1 MPTRQRSAKSRKRKQ
16 TVKGGLKG
24 FAEAKKSS
32 IDLLRDIQTH
42 VTVKEAR
49 SGNDHRSKTKIHVSE
64 LTKSESCPRRLFYK
78 VSGTP
83 ESDTEVSAGHRLV
96 MIWSA
101 GTAEH
106 EKWQGWLREMGDLWG
121 TWHCLQCE
129 HEWEATSP
137 PACEKCGG
145 ILLRYDEV
153 NLSDAEYN
161 LVGHADGAVPRLDA
175 LVEIKSFAAGSV
187 RVENSELVRRH
198 THKFDGRDI
207 VDNEGLWK
215 DLKRPLRSHLM
226 QGMIYLWM
234 CDRMGLPYNRIIFIS
249 SLSKTLA
256 PSLQKTR
263 CGGSNPSVPSAWRT
277 RA

>member
-137 PACEKCGG
+137 PACEKCG
-145 ILLRYDEV
+145 R
-153 NLSDAEYN
+153 DAEERAQSLAAAILAFTSVGYLAV
-161 LVGHADGAVPRLDA
+161 LVVGVWIWKARPWVGGAAAIGAIALGRL
-175 LVEIKSFAAGSV
+175 LQVVVKPPVVE
-187 RVENSELVRRH
+187 
-198 THKFDGRDI
+198 
-207 VDNEGLWK
+207 
-215 DLKRPLRSHLM
+215 KRA
-226 QGMIYLWM
+226 
-234 CDRMGLPYNRIIFIS
+234 IS
-249 SLSKTLA
+249 RNA
-256 PSLQKTR
+256 
-263 CGGSNPSVPSAWRT
+263 
-277 RA
+277 